1 MSNSLIMFTDADM
14 LQNIITIVRLHYY
27 MSLYLFEELIIHVYN
42 DLTLNLLVIIR
53 VSPCHIL

>member
-1 MSNSLIMFTDADM
+1 MFTDADM